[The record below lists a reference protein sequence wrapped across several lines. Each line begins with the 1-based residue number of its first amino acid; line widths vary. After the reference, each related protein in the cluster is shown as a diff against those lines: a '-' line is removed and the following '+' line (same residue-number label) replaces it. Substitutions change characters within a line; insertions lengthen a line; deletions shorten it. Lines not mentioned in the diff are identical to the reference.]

1 MVLNHPSV
9 ITVGYTPVFHIHTAQ
24 IACTFLELQ
33 KKMDPSTGA
42 VKEENPQF
50 LKTGDAAIVKIQPTR
65 PMVIE
70 KAKEFP
76 QLGRFAIR
84 DMGQTVAAGVCLD
97 VEKRVM

>member
-1 MVLNHPSV
+1 MAFS
-9 ITVGYTPVFHIHTAQ
+9 
-24 IACTFLELQ
+24 
-33 KKMDPSTGA
+33 M
-42 VKEENPQF
+42 
-50 LKTGDAAIVKIQPTR
+50 TR